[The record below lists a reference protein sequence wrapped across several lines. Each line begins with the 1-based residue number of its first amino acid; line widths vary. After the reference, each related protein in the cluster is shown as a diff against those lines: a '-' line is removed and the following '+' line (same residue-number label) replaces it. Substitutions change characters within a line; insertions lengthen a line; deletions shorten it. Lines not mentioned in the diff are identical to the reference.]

1 MKKRTLAPLLTP
13 TERTIANIADRFYP
27 HWTSDYVF
35 HPERLC
41 WVVPVSREKNF
52 VKWTWFEDNGE
63 PFVTY
68 LDQIDLAIVVAYHQA
83 QRNLEMYAYWKEATE
98 AGGDVLAALAGN
110 PLTAPVRF
118 LYDEHTKP
126 RHDELRK
133 EMLILQEE
141 YKGARERALFPIPDL
156 IESPP
161 RPTRPYVRPAAFRR
175 AAEAWKAARAA
186 SPRRPCA
193 LTSTAARDSA
203 QHVADRVV

>member
-1 MKKRTLAPLLTP
+1 M
-13 TERTIANIADRFYP
+13 
-27 HWTSDYVF
+27 F

-98 AGGDVLAALAGN
+98 AGGDVLAALAAN

-141 YKGARERALFPIPDL
+141 YKGARERALFPVPDL

-186 SPRRPCA
+186 PPPEPSSYHRFMITTNDPHCPASPRRPFDS
-193 LTSTAARDSA
+193 TSAAARDSA